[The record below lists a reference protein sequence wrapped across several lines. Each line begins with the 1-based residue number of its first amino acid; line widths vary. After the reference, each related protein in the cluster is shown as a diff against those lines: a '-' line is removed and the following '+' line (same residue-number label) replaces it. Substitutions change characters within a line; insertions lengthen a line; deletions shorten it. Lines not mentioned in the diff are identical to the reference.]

1 MLQEKWQNKAHIYI
15 RQYVHIEIFEN
26 IDMKQ
31 VFIQKQLE
39 SIGLSATNGT
49 FVTKGEIESNFLTT
63 PTEEPKLNHWVN
75 TTLNQLVIQFEPS
88 NRCI

>member
-1 MLQEKWQNKAHIYI
+1 MNEWMN
-15 RQYVHIEIFEN
+15 VHIEIFEN
-26 IDMKQ
+26 IDLKQ
-31 VFIQKQLE
+31 VFIQKELE

-88 NRCI
+88 SRCI